1 MYCAIKKRR
10 KKRRKGKK
18 AIPVRKMPPPFSAF
32 LVIAVW
38 CLQHKCPSDN
48 NDDNNQRL
56 MMVLQDLCCVDCDK
70 REKGEAE
77 KGEEGANGLLL
88 KSVTLD

>member
-1 MYCAIKKRR
+1 
-10 KKRRKGKK
+10 
-18 AIPVRKMPPPFSAF
+18 
-32 LVIAVW
+32 
-38 CLQHKCPSDN
+38 
-48 NDDNNQRL
+48 
-56 MMVLQDLCCVDCDK
+56 MVLQDLCCVDCDK